1 MSAAKNKM
9 KTDPEEV
16 EPAEAVPV
24 AEVPAEL
31 AKESKKNKRPKK
43 FNKNDINSI

>member
-1 MSAAKNKM
+1 MLAVKNKM
-9 KTDPEEV
+9 KTDLEEE
-16 EPAEAVPV
+16 EPAEVVP
-24 AEVPAEL
+24 AEEVLAEL